1 MNNHLSLLLLRI
13 LVHADYHPKIENFG
27 MLSAFVNVY
36 LHCKQKKKKQEK
48 LTFHRR
54 DILHTMA
61 GANSYF
67 FSRVQ

>member
-1 MNNHLSLLLLRI
+1 MCIYIAN
-13 LVHADYHPKIENFG
+13 
-27 MLSAFVNVY
+27 
-36 LHCKQKKKKQEK
+36 KKKKQEK